1 MEWDAISTIAESIG
15 AIGVIGSLIYLARQ
29 VRESNQNA
37 AIEANEQIGR
47 DYASH
52 GSVVMSDENVEV
64 FIKGLNDFFSLTPI
78 ERVKFDHSM
87 AAYVNLVEA
96 SLLHNQAGRIEDVT
110 EMLSNYLGPRL
121 FAYPGAEQWWT
132 HGRKAGFGDYTQR
145 AIDQI
150 IERNRGSTGF
160 WDSGPSDN
168 SH

>member
-15 AIGVIGSLIYLARQ
+15 AAGVIISLIYLARQ
-29 VRESNQNA
+29 VRESNQNSV
-37 AIEANEQIGR
+37 IEANERLAR

-52 GSVVMSDENVEV
+52 GSVVMSDENVQIFV
-64 FIKGLNDFFSLTPI
+64 KGLNDFFSLTPT

-96 SLLHNQAGRIEDVT
+96 TILHNQAGRIEDVF

-145 AIDQI
+145 AVDQM
-150 IERNRGSTGF
+150 IEHNRDTSGF
-160 WDSGPSDN
+160 WDSKPNEN
-168 SH
+168 SI

>member
-1 MEWDAISTIAESIG
+1 MDWNAISTIAESVG
-15 AIGVIGSLIYLARQ
+15 AAGVIISLIYLARQ

-37 AIEANEQIGR
+37 AIEANERLAR

-52 GSVVMSDENVEV
+52 GSVVMSDENVEIFV
-64 FIKGLNDFFSLTPI
+64 KGLNDFFSLTPT

-96 SLLHNQAGRIEDVT
+96 TLLHNQAGRIEDVY

-145 AIDQI
+145 AIDQM
-150 IERNRGSTGF
+150 IECNRDTSGF
-160 WDSGPSDN
+160 WDSEPN
-168 SH
+168 ENNI